1 MATALKG
8 TIWGGGVVFSA
19 SPATE
24 IVIPTGYL
32 AKEVVYY
39 KTTKTI
45 TIPNGVKVI
54 ELYASC
60 HAYDSHVDEAFVS
73 IDVSSNNKQWYSNGD
88 INSVE
93 STEYIGVT
101 PNKQY
106 TVTVVADG
114 EGEYQGYFY
123 IKYSPEINN
132 KTPMVYDY

>member
-1 MATALKG
+1 MATYVKG
-8 TIWGGGVVFSA
+8 TIWGGVTFSA

-32 AKEVVYY
+32 ANENVYD

-60 HAYDSHVDEAFVS
+60 NSDGHIDEAWVS
-73 IDVSSNNKQWYSNGD
+73 ITVSSNNKQWYSNGD
-88 INSVE
+88 INNVA

-106 TVTVVADG
+106 TVTVVASG
-114 EGEYQGYFY
+114 EDEYQGYFY

-132 KTPMVYDY
+132 KTPTIYDY

>member
-1 MATALKG
+1 M
-8 TIWGGGVVFSA
+8 GGGVTISA

-32 AKEVVYY
+32 AKEDVYG

-60 HAYDSHVDEAFVS
+60 NAYDSHVDETWVT

-114 EGEYQGYFY
+114 EYEYQGYFY
-123 IKYSPEINN
+123 IKYSPEINI
-132 KTPMVYDY
+132 KTPTIYDY

>member
-1 MATALKG
+1 M
-8 TIWGGGVVFSA
+8 GGGVTISA
-19 SPATE
+19 SPAT
-24 IVIPTGYL
+24 IFVPPTGYL
-32 AKEVVYY
+32 AKENVYD

-60 HAYDSHVDEAFVS
+60 NAYDSHFDESTVS
-73 IDVSSNNKQWYSNGD
+73 ITVSSNNKQWYSNSD
-88 INSVE
+88 IYSVE

-106 TVTVVADG
+106 TVTVVAGG
-114 EGEYQGYFY
+114 EDEYQGYFY

-132 KTPMVYDY
+132 KTPTVYDY